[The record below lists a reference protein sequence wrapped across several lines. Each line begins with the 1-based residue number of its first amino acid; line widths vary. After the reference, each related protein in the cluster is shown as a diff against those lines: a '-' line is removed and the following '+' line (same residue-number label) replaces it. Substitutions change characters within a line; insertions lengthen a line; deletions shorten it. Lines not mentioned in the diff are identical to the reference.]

1 MRLTYGFVGFVWRG
15 ERSGE
20 FEGSARTSNMRME
33 LKHKRKEREMIENI
47 IGVVLPYD
55 GD

>member
-1 MRLTYGFVGFVWRG
+1 
-15 ERSGE
+15 
-20 FEGSARTSNMRME
+20 MRME